1 MSNASDFIIENG
13 VLTKYVGSGGDVV
26 IPDGI
31 TEIGAN
37 ACSYSMLESVVIPEG
52 VVKIGMGA
60 FSGNHFR
67 KVILP
72 QSLSEI
78 GANAFGLCLEL
89 TDIIIPDA
97 VQKIGSKAFNHC
109 VSLQSVIVG
118 DSVKTIGSD
127 AFRDTKWLK
136 GQAESVIYAGKV
148 LIQATIENDSFSIPS
163 GVIGIGANAFGECEN
178 MRVVKIPDSVQ
189 GIETKAFAQCRNLE
203 RMIIEGKPEVAKDA
217 IPESTIVI
225 AANISIDD
233 IKSKQLKHQVVL
245 GSFFLESEDN
255 VVPTSVTKYITKNFD
270 RMIPDI
276 QRVPELLERIIQRNV
291 LQKAHV
297 DRLLEELQGNANCC
311 AALLAYKN
319 SHFSN
324 EQLEFDAKQ
333 FKGLTAAELKKQWKP
348 TTLSDGS
355 LEVSGYHGDEL
366 CVYVPSVIGK
376 KHVSSIGS
384 CCFYSS
390 SFDQS
395 NRKYI
400 KIIDIPDGIV
410 NIGERA
416 FVGCKALIEIH
427 IPVTVNS
434 IGDYAFWE
442 CSSVSI
448 HAPVGSYAE
457 QYAKENHIPFVA
469 E

>member
-1 MSNASDFIIENG
+1 MSSASDFIIENG

-60 FSGNHFR
+60 FSGNRFR

-78 GANAFGLCLEL
+78 GANAFGLCLGL

-217 IPESTIVI
+217 IPESTVVI

-233 IKSKQLKHQVVL
+233 IKSKQ
-245 GSFFLESEDN
+245 
-255 VVPTSVTKYITKNFD
+255 
-270 RMIPDI
+270 
-276 QRVPELLERIIQRNV
+276 
-291 LQKAHV
+291 
-297 DRLLEELQGNANCC
+297 
-311 AALLAYKN
+311 
-319 SHFSN
+319 
-324 EQLEFDAKQ
+324 
-333 FKGLTAAELKKQWKP
+333 
-348 TTLSDGS
+348 
-355 LEVSGYHGDEL
+355 
-366 CVYVPSVIGK
+366 
-376 KHVSSIGS
+376 
-384 CCFYSS
+384 
-390 SFDQS
+390 
-395 NRKYI
+395 
-400 KIIDIPDGIV
+400 
-410 NIGERA
+410 
-416 FVGCKALIEIH
+416 
-427 IPVTVNS
+427 
-434 IGDYAFWE
+434 
-442 CSSVSI
+442 
-448 HAPVGSYAE
+448 
-457 QYAKENHIPFVA
+457 
-469 E
+469 